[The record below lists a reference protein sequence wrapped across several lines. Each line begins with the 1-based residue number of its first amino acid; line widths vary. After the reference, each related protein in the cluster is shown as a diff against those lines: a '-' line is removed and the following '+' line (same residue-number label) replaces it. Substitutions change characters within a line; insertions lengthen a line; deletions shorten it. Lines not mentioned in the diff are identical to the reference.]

1 MLLPASGAQPLR
13 FASSLPDRV
22 ANTGSKRSWSVVD
35 QILIAKRDAEH
46 PLRHH
51 GPDRVL
57 DLRLGATI
65 GEAGGEPSD
74 QTDRP
79 IAPSNSAP
87 ASEVTLPPSNAATIW
102 RPSTPSYP
110 NRSRLQLCRHR
121 GAPLAC
127 DNSLSQKNYRRL
139 KAPMH
144 LLPVRNP
151 G

>member
-1 MLLPASGAQPLR
+1 
-13 FASSLPDRV
+13 
-22 ANTGSKRSWSVVD
+22 VVD

-87 ASEVTLPPSNAATIW
+87 ASEVTSPPSNAATIW

-110 NRSRLQLCRHR
+110 NRSRLQYVGIGELLWLAITLCRR
-121 GAPLAC
+121 RTIADSEPRC
-127 DNSLSQKNYRRL
+127 TYSL
-139 KAPMH
+139 
-144 LLPVRNP
+144 
-151 G
+151 